1 MYLVVALSMVL
12 VADRSG
18 GVTALIVCALYYYY
32 TGDKRK
38 RKKNTLVL
46 IGVGVVLAI
55 VSSAVASIRS
65 GESSQSGIS
74 LLFSALEEMGFNF
87 TSLCFVMD
95 YIPSR
100 TSYRLGM
107 SYIVALILLIP
118 KSLGLGA
125 VYPKLQ
131 SYLGET
137 WLWNANNL
145 YGRDFL
151 SFGVGF
157 SMIAESY
164 YNFSWCGLV
173 VMIPLA
179 VIITH
184 LLKEKNFNVELFYST
199 KTPVPVGD

>member
-1 MYLVVALSMVL
+1 MVAVYLVVALSMVL

-55 VSSAVASIRS
+55 VSSAVAFIRS

-87 TSLCFVMD
+87 TSLCFVMY

-100 TSYRLGM
+100 TSYCLGM

-118 KSLGLGA
+118 KSLGLGRCIR
-125 VYPKLQ
+125 
-131 SYLGET
+131 SFNHT
-137 WLWNANNL
+137 WVRH
-145 YGRDFL
+145 G
-151 SFGVGF
+151 FG
-157 SMIAESY
+157 MQTIY
-164 YNFSWCGLV
+164 
-173 VMIPLA
+173 M
-179 VIITH
+179 
-184 LLKEKNFNVELFYST
+184 VEIF
-199 KTPVPVGD
+199 

>member
-1 MYLVVALSMVL
+1 MVAVYLLVALSMVL

-18 GVTALIVCALYYYY
+18 GVTALIVCALYYY

-55 VSSAVASIRS
+55 VSSAVAFIRS

-87 TSLCFVMD
+87 TSLCFVMY

-100 TSYRLGM
+100 TSYCLGM

-118 KSLGLGA
+118 KSLGLGRCIR
-125 VYPKLQ
+125 
-131 SYLGET
+131 SFNHT
-137 WLWNANNL
+137 WARH
-145 YGRDFL
+145 G
-151 SFGVGF
+151 FG
-157 SMIAESY
+157 MQTIY
-164 YNFSWCGLV
+164 
-173 VMIPLA
+173 M
-179 VIITH
+179 
-184 LLKEKNFNVELFYST
+184 VEIF
-199 KTPVPVGD
+199 